1 MKKMLMVLV
10 MMMVAAVT
18 FADAKS
24 NAKSEMEE
32 IRVERQEDFDA
43 WLNKV
48 NAEVEARDAEL
59 KAAMEEVQQFNK
71 ELRDAIRK
79 AQAEKAKAKALQV
92 EAE

>member
-1 MKKMLMVLV
+1 MKKMLMVLI

-18 FADAKS
+18 FAESKS

-32 IRVERQEDFDA
+32 TRVERQEDFDA
-43 WLNKV
+43 WFNKV

-59 KAAMEEVQQFNK
+59 KAAMAEVQQHNK
-71 ELRDAIRK
+71 ELSDAIRK
-79 AQAEKAKAKALQV
+79 AQSEKAKSLQV